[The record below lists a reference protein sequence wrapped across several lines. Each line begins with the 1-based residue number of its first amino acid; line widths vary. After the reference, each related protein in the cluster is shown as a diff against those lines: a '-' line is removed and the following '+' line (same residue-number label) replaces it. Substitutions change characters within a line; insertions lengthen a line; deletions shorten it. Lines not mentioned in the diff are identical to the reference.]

1 LPALLLVASWI
12 FIPGCAFRTTTAEYY
27 LGPTVLR
34 ARNACCE
41 AAQVSEVIQ
50 FGVVGEAGT
59 QWGLALGF
67 TDRVAAVAVD
77 GGGDACGESGAASRW
92 SSPFTIPGELLPG
105 RWRSPLYVR
114 SERRSG
120 PRFVRRLLWGAQ
132 LTAGPDANALSV
144 GAVAGT
150 LWTLPDDAVCVLQYD
165 DRARF
170 SVRSV
175 KPGEVDRHG
184 AVLNEPRLVSSPG

>member
-12 FIPGCAFRTTTAEYY
+12 FIPGCAFRTATAEYY

-34 ARNACCE
+34 VRDACRE
-41 AAQVSEVIQ
+41 ATQVSEVIQ
-50 FGVVGEAGT
+50 SGVVGEAGT

-77 GGGDACGESGAASRW
+77 GGGDACGQSGAASRW

-105 RWRSPLYVR
+105 RWRFSPLYVR

-132 LTAGPDANALSV
+132 ITAGPDANALSV

-150 LWTLPDDAVCVLQYD
+150 LWMLPDDAVCVLQYD
-165 DRARF
+165 DRDPMATRF

-175 KPGEVDRHG
+175 KPGEALPALEEEGR
-184 AVLNEPRLVSSPG
+184 